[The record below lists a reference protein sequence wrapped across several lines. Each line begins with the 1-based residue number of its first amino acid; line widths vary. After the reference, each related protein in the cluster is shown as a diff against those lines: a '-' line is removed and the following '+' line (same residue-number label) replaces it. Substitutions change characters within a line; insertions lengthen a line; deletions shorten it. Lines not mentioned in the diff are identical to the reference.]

1 MKQQI
6 NEQSKKFLD
15 KNDTGIVPKHVW
27 YGMDPAELD
36 RPAFVAVKNG
46 EVRFSGT
53 KSQCKNFI

>member
-1 MKQQI
+1 MDKI
-6 NEQSKKFLD
+6 NEQSKKYLD
-15 KNDTGIVPKHVW
+15 EKGTGIVPKHIW
-27 YGMDPAELD
+27 YNIDPADLD